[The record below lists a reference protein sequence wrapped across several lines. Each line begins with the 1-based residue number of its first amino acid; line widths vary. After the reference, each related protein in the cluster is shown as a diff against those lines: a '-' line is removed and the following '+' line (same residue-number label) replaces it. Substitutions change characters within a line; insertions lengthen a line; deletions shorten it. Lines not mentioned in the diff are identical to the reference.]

1 MELSKA
7 VRTGY
12 YQALSGVISA
22 PVYDAFAIPEQ
33 PGYPYVLISSQTS
46 VQRTIKR
53 CKAYDVTITIDIV
66 TGSESQIGMSQ
77 AEDIAEEI
85 ENIVNPDTYVDLDI
99 TANGYRIGNTFR
111 IGDGQIT
118 SRNDLYYVYRKL
130 ISYSHIVSKI
140 NN

>member
-12 YQALSGVISA
+12 YQALSGFISA

-33 PGYPYVLISSQTS
+33 PQYPYVLISSQTS

-53 CKAYDVTITIDIV
+53 CKAYDITIVIDIV
-66 TGSESQIGMSQ
+66 TGSQSQIGMAQ

-85 ENIVNPDTYVDLDI
+85 EDIVNPDTYVDLDI
-99 TANGYRIGNTFR
+99 TANGYKIGNTFR
-111 IGDGQIT
+111 VGDNNLT
-118 SRNDLYYVYRKL
+118 ARNDLYYVYRKIL
-130 ISYSHIVSKI
+130 TYGHIVSKI
-140 NN
+140 

>member
-33 PGYPYVLISSQTS
+33 PQYPYVLISSQTS

-53 CKAYDVTITIDIV
+53 CKAYDITIVIDIV
-66 TGSESQIGMSQ
+66 TGSQSQIGMSQ

-99 TANGYRIGNTFR
+99 TANGYKIGNTFR
-111 IGDGQIT
+111 VGDNNLT
-118 SRNDLYYVYRKL
+118 ARNDLYYVYRKIL
-130 ISYSHIVSKI
+130 TYGHIVSKI
-140 NN
+140 

>member
-22 PVYDAFAIPEQ
+22 PVYDAFAVPSQ
-33 PGYPYVLISSQTS
+33 PQYPYVLISSQTS

-53 CKAYDVTITIDIV
+53 CRAYDVSITIDIV

-85 ENIVNPDTYVDLDI
+85 ENIINPDTYVDIDI
-99 TANGYRIGNTFR
+99 TAYGYKIGNTFR
-111 IGDGQIT
+111 IGDGQLT
-118 SRNDLYYVYRKL
+118 ARNNLYYVYRKIL
-130 ISYSHIVSKI
+130 NYSHIVSKL
-140 NN
+140 

>member
-12 YQALSGVISA
+12 YQALEGVISA

-33 PGYPYVLISSQTS
+33 PQYPYVLISSQTS

-53 CKAYDVTITIDIV
+53 CKAYDITIVIDIV
-66 TGSESQIGMSQ
+66 TGSQSQIGMAQ

-85 ENIVNPDTYVDLDI
+85 EDIVNPDTYVDLDI
-99 TANGYRIGNTFR
+99 TANGYKIGNTFR
-111 IGDGQIT
+111 VGDNNLT
-118 SRNDLYYVYRKL
+118 ARNDLYYVYRKIL
-130 ISYSHIVSKI
+130 TYGHIVSKI
-140 NN
+140 